1 MLKLCGDAICRPL
14 DMIFDEV
21 LIFASL
27 LSDRKKA
34 NIIPIPIKG
43 EIP

>member
-1 MLKLCGDAICRPL
+1 MLKLCGDAICKPL
-14 DMIFDEV
+14 DIFDEV

-43 EIP
+43 EKP